1 MRKIGYSMSPE
12 MEKEMLDE
20 VMLAELRRRFKEKMD
35 AILAEELEE
44 QSKEN
49 K

>member
-1 MRKIGYSMSPE
+1 MRKIGYTMSPE

-35 AILAEELEE
+35 AMIAQELEE
-44 QSKEN
+44 KSKEN